1 MPLRGTHPEHTHMG
15 LGHVSTT
22 HESELGG
29 ELGPGGAVYN
39 LLLESG
45 DNLLLE
51 DGSVI
56 LLE

>member
-1 MPLRGTHPEHTHMG
+1 MG